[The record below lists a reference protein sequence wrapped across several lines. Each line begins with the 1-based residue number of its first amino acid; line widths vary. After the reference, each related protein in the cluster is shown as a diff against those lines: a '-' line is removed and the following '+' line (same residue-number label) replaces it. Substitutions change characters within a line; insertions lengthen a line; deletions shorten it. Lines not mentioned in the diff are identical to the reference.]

1 MGFSGQAVKI
11 AGDTVLQRE
20 VEDDFR
26 GRVFAL
32 YDVVLNVALVGGIF
46 LTAFTVGASG
56 VSPALWLGMGLLLA
70 ATAAWSLRPAP
81 ASG

>member
-1 MGFSGQAVKI
+1 
-11 AGDTVLQRE
+11 
-20 VEDDFR
+20 
-26 GRVFAL
+26 
-32 YDVVLNVALVGGIF
+32 VVLNVALVSGIF

-56 VSPALWLGMGLLLA
+56 VSPALWIGMGLLLA